1 MTSSVADA
9 LVGRVIDGR
18 YRILSHL
25 ADGGMASVYVALDG
39 RLDREV
45 ALKIMRPGLATDDVF
60 VERFRAEA
68 RSAARLS
75 HPNVVAVYDQ
85 GEDDGEVFLAM
96 ELVEGKTLR
105 DVIHEEAPLTARESL
120 AILEP
125 ILLALRAAHAA
136 GMIHRDVKP
145 ENVIVRRDGEVKVAD
160 FGLARAITNQAATSQ
175 TGVLLGTVSYLSPEQ
190 VERGVADTR
199 SDVYAA
205 GLLLFEMLTGRK
217 AVTGGTPI
225 QIAYNHVHGSIV
237 APSTLVPGVPE
248 VLDDLVARAT
258 AVEPDDRFESATTFV
273 TALREVRR
281 GLSAGELDRRAT
293 AVGTDPAGTAVL
305 APVSS
310 TTQLSPTDR
319 PRRSEAAGSP
329 ERHRTRPHDM
339 GPAALA
345 GLPVHEDGPALEHT
359 AAMPIERRRRRG
371 ARRRWPLW
379 LAGLLLVGGVSFGG
393 WWFTAGPG
401 GSTLVPAVVGQPVSQ
416 AEGEL
421 QQAALSTELVEEFSE
436 TKAQGVVLSVEPG
449 AGSELGKDSTV
460 RLVVSKG
467 KERYA
472 VPTLVGSKVGETGA
486 ALSPLNLR
494 LGERSQAWSETVPE
508 GVVISQ
514 DPAAG
519 ESVKRNTA
527 VSVVVSKGRRPIE
540 VPTVTG
546 ATFDAASATLTK
558 AGLTVQRGEDV
569 NSDTVPAGQVVSQSP
584 DKGTLHRGD
593 AVKLVVS
600 KGPVMVQVPNVV
612 DQPDAAADK
621 ALTDLG
627 LKVDKQYPFGDLFEK
642 KVRAQDPAAG
652 TSVPKGTTIHLTI
665 V

>member
-1 MTSSVADA
+1 MADA

-68 RSAARLS
+68 RSAARLN
-75 HPNVVAVYDQ
+75 HPNVVAVFDQ
-85 GEDDGEVFLAM
+85 GEDAGEVFLAM
-96 ELVEGKTLR
+96 ELIEGKTLR

-160 FGLARAITNQAATSQ
+160 FGLARAITNQATTSQ

-237 APSTLVPGVPE
+237 APSTLVPAVPP

-258 AVEPDDRFESATTFV
+258 AVEPDDRFESATAFV

-281 GLSAGELDRRAT
+281 GLSASELDQR
-293 AVGTDPAGTAVL
+293 GTGPDPAGTAVL
-305 APVSS
+305 EPASA
-310 TTQLSPTDR
+310 TAQLSPVDR
-319 PRRSEAAGSP
+319 DQSAEAAAAP
-329 ERHRTRPHDM
+329 ERQRTRPNDV
-339 GPAALA
+339 GRAALA
-345 GLPVHEDGPALEHT
+345 GLPVHDDGPALEHT
-359 AAMPIERRRRRG
+359 AAMPIERRRGRG
-371 ARRRWPLW
+371 RRRRWPLW
-379 LAGLLLVGGVSFGG
+379 LAAVLLVGGASFGG

-401 GSTLVPAVVGQPVSQ
+401 GSTLVPAVVGEQLSQ
-416 AEGEL
+416 AAGEMRR
-421 QQAALSTELVEEFSE
+421 ASLSMETVEEFSE
-436 TKAQGVVLSVEPG
+436 ARAQGVVLRVEPG

-460 RLVVSKG
+460 RVVVSKG

-472 VPTLVGSKVGETGA
+472 VPTLVGVKVGDTGA

-494 LGERSQAWSETVPE
+494 LGERSRAWSETVPE

-546 ATFDAASATLTK
+546 TSFEAASAALTK
-558 AGLTVQRGEDV
+558 AGLTVQRGDDV

-584 DKGTLHRGD
+584 DKGTLHQGD
-593 AVKLVVS
+593 PVKVVVS

-652 TSVPKGTTIHLTI
+652 TSVPKGSTISLTI

>member
-68 RSAARLS
+68 RSAARLN
-75 HPNVVAVYDQ
+75 HPNVVAVFDQ

-96 ELVEGKTLR
+96 ELIEGKTLR

-160 FGLARAITNQAATSQ
+160 FGLARAITNQATTSQ

-237 APSTLVPGVPE
+237 APSTLVPAVPT

-258 AVEPDDRFESATTFV
+258 AVEPDDRFESATAFV

-281 GLSAGELDRRAT
+281 GLSASELDQR
-293 AVGTDPAGTAVL
+293 GTGPDPAGSAVL
-305 APVSS
+305 APTSA
-310 TTQLSPTDR
+310 TAQLSPVDR
-319 PRRSEAAGSP
+319 DQSVEASAVP
-329 ERHRTRPHDM
+329 ERQRTRPNDV
-339 GPAALA
+339 GRAALA
-345 GLPVHEDGPALEHT
+345 GLPVHDDGPALEHT
-359 AAMPIERRRRRG
+359 AAMPIERRGGRG
-371 ARRRWPLW
+371 RRRRWPLW
-379 LAGLLLVGGVSFGG
+379 LAAVLIVGGASFGG

-401 GSTLVPAVVGQPVSQ
+401 GSTLVPAVVGEQLSQ
-416 AEGEL
+416 AAGEMR
-421 QQAALSTELVEEFSE
+421 QASLSMETVEEFSE
-436 TKAQGVVLSVEPG
+436 ARAQGVVLRVEPG

-460 RLVVSKG
+460 RVVVSKG

-472 VPTLVGSKVGETGA
+472 VPTLVGVKVGDTGA

-494 LGERSQAWSETVPE
+494 LGERSRAWSETVPE

-514 DPAAG
+514 DPAPG

-546 ATFDAASATLTK
+546 TPFEAASATLTK
-558 AGLTVQRGEDV
+558 AGLTVQRGDDV
-569 NSDTVPAGQVVSQSP
+569 NSDSVPAGQVVSQSP
-584 DKGTLHRGD
+584 DKGTLHQGD
-593 AVKLVVS
+593 PVKVVVS

-652 TSVPKGTTIHLTI
+652 TSVPKGSTISLTI